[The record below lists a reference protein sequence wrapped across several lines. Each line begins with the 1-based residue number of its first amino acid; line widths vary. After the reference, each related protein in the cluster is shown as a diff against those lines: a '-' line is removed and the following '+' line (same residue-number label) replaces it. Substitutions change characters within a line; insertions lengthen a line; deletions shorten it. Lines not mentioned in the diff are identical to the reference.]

1 MVGAVRDD
9 EEERLIQAVIFDMDG
24 LLVDSE
30 PVWDKARKAMADIAG
45 KPWSTIDHDAVMG
58 VSTDEWADYMIERLE
73 LAMSRQEVIDEVVG
87 RMTEMYR
94 QGVPY
99 LPGAVELVELAAAD
113 YRTGLASGAH
123 PALID
128 IVVSDEPMAG
138 RFEVIVAADEVGVGK
153 PAPDVYL
160 ETASRLGV
168 DPARC
173 VCLEDSGNGILSGVA
188 AGMKVIAVP
197 DPRFPP
203 ASEKLERADL
213 VVDSLSE
220 VTLERI
226 AALGRD

>member
-1 MVGAVRDD
+1 MIR
-9 EEERLIQAVIFDMDG
+9 AVIFDMDG

-45 KPWSTIDHDAVMG
+45 KPWDTLDHDAVMG

-73 LAMSRQEVIDEVVG
+73 LTMSRQEVIDEVIG

-94 QGVPY
+94 EGVPY
-99 LPGAVELVELAAAD
+99 LPGAIELVDVAAAE

-128 IVVSDEPMAG
+128 IVTADAPMQG
-138 RFEVIVAADEVGVGK
+138 KFETIIAADEVGVGK

-160 ETASRLGV
+160 EAARRLGV
-168 DPARC
+168 DPADC

-203 ASEKLERADL
+203 AAEKLERADL
-213 VVDSLSE
+213 VVGSLTE
-220 VTLERI
+220 LTPERI
-226 AALGRD
+226 AGLA

>member
-1 MVGAVRDD
+1 M
-9 EEERLIQAVIFDMDG
+9 IQAVIFDMDG

-30 PVWDKARKAMADIAG
+30 PVWDEARKWMADIAG
-45 KPWSTIDHDAVMG
+45 KPWTRLDHDAVMG

-73 LAMSRQEVIDEVVG
+73 LSMSREEVVDAVIG

-94 QGVPY
+94 DGVPY
-99 LPGAVELVELAAAD
+99 LPGAIELVDAAAAGF
-113 YRTGLASGAH
+113 RTALASGAH

-128 IVVSDEPMAG
+128 LVTADAPMAG
-138 RFEVIVAADEVGVGK
+138 KFEVIVAADEVGVGK

-160 ETASRLGV
+160 EAARRLGV
-168 DPARC
+168 DPADC

-203 ASEKLERADL
+203 AAEKLEQADL
-213 VVDSLSE
+213 VAGSLAE
-220 VTLERI
+220 ITTERI
-226 AALGRD
+226 GQLA

>member
-1 MVGAVRDD
+1 M
-9 EEERLIQAVIFDMDG
+9 QAVIFDMDG

-45 KPWSTIDHDAVMG
+45 KPWSTLDHDAVMG

-73 LAMSRQEVIDEVVG
+73 LTMTRQEVIDEVIG
-87 RMTEMYR
+87 RMTAMYR
-94 QGVPY
+94 EGVPY
-99 LPGAVELVELAAAD
+99 LPGATDLVDMAAARF
-113 YRTGLASGAH
+113 RTGLASGAH

-128 IVVSDEPMAG
+128 IVVADEPMVDK
-138 RFEVIVAADEVGVGK
+138 FEVVVAADEVGRGK

-160 ETASRLGV
+160 EAARRLGV
-168 DPARC
+168 DPADC

-203 ASEKLERADL
+203 ATEKLDRAVLVFGSLTELTPEHIADL
-213 VVDSLSE
+213 
-220 VTLERI
+220 
-226 AALGRD
+226 G